1 MDPVIPQPIS
11 EETTLDNILKEFMDI
26 KKTGV
31 ECTVKEARPFYNNIC
46 KLEQEKYIQ
55 VMSVSLMNFSQNIP
69 ITKVNEES
77 LSYIVDDLDL
87 MQETAMVY
95 QQFLQ
100 LSWGLYHQPTEYLAW
115 KGTILDKIAY
125 YVEPKG
131 KKVETEMYL

>member
-1 MDPVIPQPIS
+1 
-11 EETTLDNILKEFMDI
+11 
-26 KKTGV
+26 
-31 ECTVKEARPFYNNIC
+31 
-46 KLEQEKYIQ
+46 
-55 VMSVSLMNFSQNIP
+55 MSVSLMNFSQNIP

-131 KKVETEMYL
+131 KKVETGMYLWIKLN